1 MSQSVKIEVSI
12 SLEDFFNSENE
23 RTLVFQEALREAL
36 LEKMRDN
43 QWVQQNIAY
52 YIYKGLLDEQ
62 FKADIETIKQ
72 HVHEHAVDFKMSG
85 WDVINNDVVK
95 KHIAELFQEMKP
107 TFQDAARKASIEL
120 IESDEKY
127 STFKDRIADR
137 MMDNV
142 FECFVKAMVDKE
154 MSK

>member
-52 YIYKGLLDEQ
+52 YIYKNIMDDQ
-62 FKADIETIKQ
+62 FDDDIQTIKQ
-72 HVHEHAVDFKMSG
+72 HVHKHAVDFKMDS
-85 WDVINNDVVK
+85 WAVSHNDVVR
-95 KHIAELFQEMKP
+95 KHIEEVFQEMKP
-107 TFQDAARKASIEL
+107 MFQDAARKASIEL